1 MEDITDAGYAHVE
14 RVSKDFEM
22 KNLGEYY
29 DLYIEGDTLLLPDV
43 FENF

>member
-1 MEDITDAGYAHVE
+1 MEDVTDADYAHVE
-14 RVSKDFEM
+14 GVSKDFEM
-22 KNLGEYY
+22 KNLGEYH